1 MLLEALPIKVKPY
14 THQAE
19 AYHFACRLFGL
30 ANGGDAVPISS
41 RGVAYLMEMG

>member
-1 MLLEALPIKVKPY
+1 MNASLPIRAKPY
-14 THQAE
+14 THQAQ

-30 ANGGDAVPISS
+30 NGGDAVPIS